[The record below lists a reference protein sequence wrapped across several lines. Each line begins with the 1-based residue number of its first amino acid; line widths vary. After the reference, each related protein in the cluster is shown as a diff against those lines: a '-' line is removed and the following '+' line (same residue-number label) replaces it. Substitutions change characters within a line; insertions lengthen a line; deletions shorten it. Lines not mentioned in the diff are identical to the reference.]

1 MRFDPYDDSRDLE
14 LDEIVEDE
22 IYDLIGE
29 MTNDIEDTLKELI
42 YERMFVPLERISSEE
57 YENMKHQIID
67 GVYTKLVEYIKGEL

>member
-1 MRFDPYDDSRDLE
+1 MRFDPCDDSRDLE

-29 MTNDIEDTLKELI
+29 MTNNIEDTLKELI
-42 YERMFVPLERISSEE
+42 YERMFIPLDKVSSEE